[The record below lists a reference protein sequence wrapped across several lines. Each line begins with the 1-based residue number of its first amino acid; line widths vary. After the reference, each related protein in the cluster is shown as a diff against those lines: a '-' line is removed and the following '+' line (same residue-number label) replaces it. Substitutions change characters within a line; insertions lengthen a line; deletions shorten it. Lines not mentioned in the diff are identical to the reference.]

1 MVNVIT
7 EDSIEQVFI
16 QELIA
21 LGYSYLHGAT
31 ISPDGIPSP
40 SGGSQMGAER
50 EFNEVV
56 LRQRLQNAIAT
67 INPNVPTEAQE
78 EALRKVLRSDSPSLF
93 HNNYT
98 FHRHLTEGVEVEYR
112 RGDRIIG
119 DKVWLIDYNNPE
131 SNEFLV
137 VNQFTVIENNHAI
150 GRAGTNKR
158 PDVILFING
167 LPLVV
172 IELKN
177 AADEGANIKA
187 AFNQLQTYKQAIPS
201 LFHYNAL
208 LIASDGWD
216 AVYGSLTSPYQFFLP
231 WKSIDGRMVADE
243 NIPQMEVLAKGL
255 LNRRVLLDLVRH
267 FTIFHSDKEE
277 IKKIIPRYHQYFAVN
292 KAVERTISAVQPY
305 TSPSQ
310 REGSVNYKGGF
321 KFNGLLKEARELRKK
336 QTPAEE
342 VFWQIVRNKKFLGL
356 KFRRQ
361 HQIGHYI
368 VDFYCNEHKLII
380 ELDGS
385 VHDTEERIKKDIKR
399 DKYLSSIGNKI
410 IRFRNERILND
421 IENVLIELENIIF
434 SNPIPPIPP
443 STLDTKNENSVTSA
457 LPSTTGAGGE
467 FYLTTQPPSPTG
479 EREGL
484 SSPTLPPSLSEGRDG
499 LSSPTLPPSPFG
511 GRDGVGGNGRIGVI
525 WHTQGSGKSLTMV
538 FYAGKIV
545 LSLNNP
551 TLVVLTDRN
560 DLDEQLFDTFSLS
573 QDLLRQTPVQATD
586 REDLK
591 KRLKVSSGGIV
602 FTTIQKFLPDTIEK
616 IDLGNGKTKSIKGQY
631 EMLSD
636 RKNIVVIADEAHR
649 SQYDF
654 MDGFARHMRD
664 ALPNASF
671 IGFTGTPIE
680 KTDKNTQAV
689 FGDYIDVYDIQQAVD
704 DGATVR
710 IYYENRLAKIDLK
723 EEEKPRID
731 TEFEELT
738 ESEELTNRQKLKAK
752 WARLEA
758 IVGSE
763 HRIQEVAKD
772 LVTHLEQRTSTLNGK
787 AMFVCMSRRICVELY
802 AAIVKL
808 RPEWH
813 SDDDDKGMVK
823 VVMTGSSSDPLH
835 WQKHIRSKEKRK
847 DIGNRV
853 KDPNDPIKLV
863 LVRDMWLTG
872 FDAPCLHTLYI
883 DKPMR
888 DHNLMQAIAR
898 VNRVFKDKE
907 GGLVV
912 DYIGIASDLKK
923 ALSVYTESGGQG
935 KPTFDQ
941 QEAAEVMMGK
951 YEVVAQLFSEQP
963 TDTTLVKGFDY
974 KRFFGLTPKEK
985 LAFPIDA
992 ANYILSL
999 DNGKER
1005 YTNAVVA
1012 LTKAFAIS
1020 VPHPYTEEI
1029 RDEVALFQAIKTRI
1043 VKVTQSKKQL
1053 SDDEIDTAIRQ
1064 ILSDAIVTDEV
1075 VDIFDAAGLKKPDI
1089 SILSDEFLAEVRGMK
1104 HKNLALE
1111 LLKRLLKDE
1120 VKVRMK
1126 VNLVE
1131 SRKFSEMLD
1140 DAVRRYQNNL
1150 LTSMEVIE
1158 VMIELAKEIKAAD
1171 RRGEELGLDFR
1182 EYAFYSALEVN
1193 DSAVKVLGDE
1203 VLRHIAQELVDTVR
1217 KNTSIDWTVRENV
1230 QAKMRR
1236 EVKRLLRKHGYPPD
1250 LQAKATETV
1259 LEQAKMMA
1267 DRLSETDAKQYPF
1280 ADSKKDYGLA
1290 AEGE

>member
-16 QELIA
+16 QELIDI
-21 LGYSYLHGAT
+21 GYTYLHGAT
-31 ISPDGIPSP
+31 ISPDGFPSP
-40 SGGSQMGAER
+40 SGGSQMGVER
-50 EFNEVV
+50 EFSEVV
-56 LRQRLQNAIAT
+56 LKQRLQNAIAT
-67 INPNVPTEAQE
+67 INHNVPAEAQE

-98 FHRHLTEGVEVEYR
+98 FHRYLTEGVEVEYR
-112 RGDRIIG
+112 KGDRIIG
-119 DKVWLIDYNNPE
+119 DKVWLVDYNNPE

-137 VNQFTVIENNHAI
+137 VNQFTVIENK
-150 GRAGTNKR
+150 TNKR

-167 LPLVV
+167 IPLVV

-177 AADEGANIKA
+177 AADEGANIQS

-201 LFHYNAL
+201 LFQYNAL

-216 AVYGSLTSPYQFFLP
+216 AVYGSLTSPRQFFQA
-231 WKSIDGRMVADE
+231 WKSIDGNTLADE
-243 NIPQMEVLAKGL
+243 AMPQMEVMAKGL
-255 LNRRVLLDLVRH
+255 LNKRVLLDLVRH
-267 FTIFHSDKEE
+267 FMVFHLDKEE
-277 IKKIIPRYHQYFAVN
+277 IKKIAPRYHQYFAVN
-292 KAVERTISAVQPY
+292 KAVETTKIA
-305 TSPSQ
+305 T
-310 REGSVNYKGGF
+310 
-321 KFNGLLKEARELRKK
+321 
-336 QTPAEE
+336 AEH
-342 VFWQIVRNKKFLGL
+342 GD
-356 KFRRQ
+356 RR
-361 HQIGHYI
+361 
-368 VDFYCNEHKLII
+368 
-380 ELDGS
+380 
-385 VHDTEERIKKDIKR
+385 
-399 DKYLSSIGNKI
+399 
-410 IRFRNERILND
+410 
-421 IENVLIELENIIF
+421 
-434 SNPIPPIPP
+434 
-443 STLDTKNENSVTSA
+443 A
-457 LPSTTGAGGE
+457 
-467 FYLTTQPPSPTG
+467 
-479 EREGL
+479 
-484 SSPTLPPSLSEGRDG
+484 
-499 LSSPTLPPSPFG
+499 
-511 GRDGVGGNGRIGVI
+511 GVI

-545 LSLNNP
+545 LALNNP

-573 QDLLRQTPVQATD
+573 QDLLRQTPVQAQD
-586 REDLK
+586 RNDLK
-591 KRLKVSSGGIV
+591 RLLSVTSGGIV
-602 FTTIQKFLPDTIEK
+602 FTTIQKFLPETIER

-664 ALPNASF
+664 ALPSASF

-689 FGDYIDVYDIQQAVD
+689 FGDYIDVYDIQQAVE

-738 ESEELTNRQKLKAK
+738 EGEEVSSQQVLKAK

-763 HRIQEVAKD
+763 HRIEEIAKD
-772 LVTHLEQRTSTLNGK
+772 LVNHLEQRTSILNGK

-802 AAIVKL
+802 AEIVKL

-813 SDDDDKGMVK
+813 SDDDDKGMIK
-823 VVMTGSSSDPLH
+823 VVMTGSSSDLLH

-923 ALSVYTESGGQG
+923 ALSVYTESGGKG

-951 YEVVAQLFSEQP
+951 YEVVAQIFKEQP
-963 TDTTLVKGFDY
+963 TDTSQSKGFNY
-974 KRFFGLTPKEK
+974 KEFFGLSSKEK
-985 LAFPIDA
+985 LYFPIKA
-992 ANYILSL
+992 ANFILGI

-1005 YTNAVVA
+1005 YINAVSA

-1029 RDEVALFQAIKTRI
+1029 RDEVALFQAIKARI
-1043 VKVTQSKKQL
+1043 VKVTQSTKKL

-1089 SILSDEFLAEVRGMK
+1089 SILSDEFLAEVKGMK

-1120 VKVRMK
+1120 IKVRVR

-1140 DAVRRYQNNL
+1140 DAVKRYQNNL
-1150 LTSMEVIE
+1150 ITSMEVIE

-1182 EYAFYSALEVN
+1182 EYAFYTALEVN

-1203 VLRHIAQELVDTVR
+1203 VLRHIAQELVETVR

-1230 QAKMRR
+1230 QAKMRIA
-1236 EVKRLLRKHGYPPD
+1236 VKKILRKHGYPPD
-1250 LQAKATETV
+1250 LEATATETV

-1267 DRLSETDAKQYPF
+1267 DRLSENDTKQYPF
-1280 ADSKKDYGLA
+1280 VDSKKDYGVA